1 MKKTKKKQKHRSSIF
16 GERGEVGHFLGN
28 HNTSVQAKKKK
39 STQKISQLQ
48 ELMRYCPW
56 DDLYDPPVDAN
67 PGQDSMRYTPWED
80 SYGPPIDINPTQDT
94 FEDYPVNYSRSV
106 LNLFLLFKLIY
117 AGVIYSIMVYKSN
130 MSSGDKICE
139 SLFCFMAIAACICT
153 EDYAERSKLKLAKS
167 FYGAKTYVII
177 GAYAVFTFFYCLLR
191 YANQINND
199 HLLVILIMIS
209 LSNEGLAL
217 IDCFRSERKNY
228 VKLSGFKYIWMI
240 LMPILLILQ
249 IYGNLP
255 YNLATPLI
263 LANFVAIVAVEIT
276 SILYLSGIFPGYMY

>member
-1 MKKTKKKQKHRSSIF
+1 MKKTKKKQGLHNSIF
-16 GERGEVGHFLGN
+16 EVKGEVGKYLRN

-39 STQKISQLQ
+39 STQEISQIQ
-48 ELMRYCPW
+48 
-56 DDLYDPPVDAN
+56 N
-67 PGQDSMRYTPWED
+67 SMGCYPWED
-80 SYGPPIDINPTQDT
+80 SYGPPIDINPGQDT
-94 FEDYPVNYSRSV
+94 FEDYPVNYSQSA

-167 FYGAKTYVII
+167 FYGAKTYVVM

-191 YANQINND
+191 YANQIGND

-217 IDCFRSERKNY
+217 IDCFKSERKNY

-255 YNLATPLI
+255 YNLATPII

>member
-1 MKKTKKKQKHRSSIF
+1 MKKTKKKQEYYSY
-16 GERGEVGHFLGN
+16 
-28 HNTSVQAKKKK
+28 A
-39 STQKISQLQ
+39 
-48 ELMRYCPW
+48 
-56 DDLYDPPVDAN
+56 
-67 PGQDSMRYTPWED
+67 PWED
-80 SYGPPIDINPTQDT
+80 NYESTADTDSGQDA
-94 FEDYPVNYSRSV
+94 FEEYLVDFSRSTP
-106 LNLFLLFKLIY
+106 NLFLLFKLIY

-130 MSSGDKICE
+130 MGSGDKICE

-228 VKLSGFKYIWMI
+228 VKLSGFKYIWII

-255 YNLATPLI
+255 YNLATPII

>member
-1 MKKTKKKQKHRSSIF
+1 MKETKKKRKNYSSIY
-16 GERGEVGHFLGN
+16 EEKGEVEQYLRN
-28 HNTSVQAKKKK
+28 HHTSIQAKKKK
-39 STQKISQLQ
+39 STQKISQVQ
-48 ELMRYCPW
+48 NSVW
-56 DDLYDPPVDAN
+56 
-67 PGQDSMRYTPWED
+67 YTPWED